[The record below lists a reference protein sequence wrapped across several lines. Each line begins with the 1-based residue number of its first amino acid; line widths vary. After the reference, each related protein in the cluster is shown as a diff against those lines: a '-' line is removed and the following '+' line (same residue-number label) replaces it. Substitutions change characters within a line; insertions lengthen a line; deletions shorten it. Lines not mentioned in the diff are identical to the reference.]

1 MEIKLLLIMH
11 KGHTKLL
18 SIYAG
23 YSLKAIDYS
32 WSELLP
38 GRKTVG
44 FCFDDEKFKAI
55 FALNGDTGA
64 FEVTVPWWQNTL
76 VFCDSDRIW
85 WQ

>member
-23 YSLKAIDYS
+23 YSLQ
-32 WSELLP
+32 SELLP

-44 FCFDDEKFKAI
+44 FCFGDEKFKAI

-64 FEVTVPWWQNTL
+64 FEVTVPW
-76 VFCDSDRIW
+76 
-85 WQ
+85 